1 MPRILNKG
9 LIWFMQT
16 LSQASFFSPCEQSLP
31 LSSWVRRR
39 KGDCTWFTSNLL
51 KSPQASHLDQS
62 ALFSLVKLLFFFL
75 ECEHRFIDKLIAIT
89 EPAVASRRLLGL
101 GSKLYP
107 SNMGRMLNKG
117 LIWFMQSFSSIFFS
131 HPASRASFC
140 PFWWRGEKE
149 ARIKPL
155 RSPQPEPI
163 TEWVYTKIQYSSD
176 QCHSLIFYIQFASDL
191 SSSSKPF

>member
-1 MPRILNKG
+1 MLATCRAYSTKVLFDSCRLFLKHLFSHPASRAFLCLLEWGGEKETVPDSRQTFWSRHRPV
-9 LIWFMQT
+9 IWT
-16 LSQASFFSPCEQSLP
+16 SQPCF
-31 LSSWVRRR
+31 LSSN
-39 KGDCTWFTSNLL
+39 CY
-51 KSPQASHLDQS
+51 
-62 ALFSLVKLLFFFL
+62 FFFL

-140 PFWWRGEKE
+140 PF
-149 ARIKPL
+149 
-155 RSPQPEPI
+155 
-163 TEWVYTKIQYSSD
+163 
-176 QCHSLIFYIQFASDL
+176 
-191 SSSSKPF
+191 